1 MKEHA
6 TGLTVTWFG
15 HSAFLLESAS
25 GKRVLIDPWLDNPK
39 APAGAGQIGNVHIIC
54 VTHAHD
60 DHLGNTEEIAKRTGA
75 AVICIHEVG
84 LYLKSKGV
92 KSIHGINM
100 GGCAEV
106 QGIRVTMTDAR
117 HSSSLDVVNPPIA
130 GGIAAG
136 YVIRFE
142 NGFTAYH
149 AGDTALFGDMQ
160 LIGSIHRPDLALI
173 PIGDY
178 YTMGPRDA
186 AHACTLIKPSFIIGM
201 HYGTVPALTGT
212 PEQLR
217 QHLPESLKGGLRVL
231 TPGVPQK
238 L

>member
-1 MKEHA
+1 MKEYA

-15 HSAFLLESAS
+15 HSAFLLESVA
-25 GKRVLIDPWLDNPK
+25 GKRVLVDPWLDNPK
-39 APAGAGQIGNVHIIC
+39 APAGATQIQNVHIIC
-54 VTHAHD
+54 VTHGHD

-75 AVICIHEVG
+75 AVVCIHEIA
-84 LYLKSKGV
+84 LFLKSKGV
-92 KSIHGINM
+92 KSVHGINM
-100 GGCAEV
+100 GGSAEV
-106 QGIRVTMTDAR
+106 HGIRVTMTDAR
-117 HSSSLDVVNPPIA
+117 HSSSLDIVDPPLP

-142 NGFTAYH
+142 NGFTVYH
-149 AGDTALFGDMQ
+149 AGDTSLFGDMQ
-160 LIGSIHRPDLALI
+160 LIGSVHRPDLALI

-186 AHACTLIKPSFIIGM
+186 AHACTLINPKFIIGM

-212 PEQLR
+212 PEQLKE
-217 QHLPESLKGGLRVL
+217 QLPEPLKDRLRIL
-231 TPGVPQK
+231 TPGVSQN

>member
-1 MKEHA
+1 MKEHPP
-6 TGLTVTWFG
+6 GLTVTWFG
-15 HSAFLLESAS
+15 HSAFLLESVS
-25 GKRVLIDPWLDNPK
+25 GKRVLVDPWLDNPK
-39 APAGAGQIGNVHIIC
+39 APAGAGQIQNIQIIC
-54 VTHAHD
+54 VSHAHD
-60 DHLGNTEEIAKRTGA
+60 DHLGSTVEIAKRTGA
-75 AVICIHEVG
+75 VVVCIHEVA

-92 KSIHGINM
+92 KSVHGINM
-100 GGCAEV
+100 GGSAEI

-142 NGFTAYH
+142 NGFSVYH

-160 LIGSIHRPDLALI
+160 LIGSIYHPDLALL

-186 AHACTLIKPSFIIGM
+186 AHACTLIDPKFIIGM
-201 HYGTVPALTGT
+201 HYGTGPALTGT

-217 QHLPESLKGGLRVL
+217 EYLPELLKSRLRIVL
-231 TPGVPQK
+231 PGVPQN